1 MPDDLQSDPL
11 KLGAL
16 LLATA
21 GRDAQAFRAL
31 YDTTSAKLF
40 GYALRILRKR
50 ELAEEALQ
58 EGFVAIWHHAA
69 GYDGQ
74 LAAPMTWMAT
84 VVRNKA
90 LDILRRSAA
99 AADGDAAPYDGDFM
113 DALRETSENQ
123 ADAAGA
129 GDPAEQLQWSSDAQ
143 ALARCMARL
152 EGMQRQAVG
161 LAFFHDLSHS
171 EVARQLALPVGTV
184 KTWIRRSL
192 EKLRT
197 CLAGGA

>member
-21 GRDAQAFRAL
+21 GRDAQAFRTL
-31 YDTTSAKLF
+31 YDATSAKLF
-40 GYALRILRKR
+40 GYALRILRKH

-58 EGFVAIWHHAA
+58 EGFISIWHHAA
-69 GYDGQ
+69 GYDSR
-74 LAAPMTWMAT
+74 LAAPLTWMAT

-90 LDILRRSAA
+90 LDILRRSGA
-99 AADGDAAPYDGDFM
+99 AADGDSVPFDGDFM
-113 DALRETSENQ
+113 DAIQ
-123 ADAAGA
+123 DDPAAGN
-129 GDPAEQLQWSSDAQ
+129 PADRLQLSSDAQ

-152 EGMQRQAVG
+152 EGMHRQAVG

-171 EVARQLALPVGTV
+171 EVAQQLALPVGTV

-192 EKLRT
+192 EKLKT
-197 CLAGGA
+197 CLARGGLQ

>member
-1 MPDDLQSDPL
+1 MPDDSQADPL

-16 LLATA
+16 LAATA
-21 GRDAQAFRAL
+21 ARDAQAFRAL
-31 YDTTSAKLF
+31 YDATSARLF
-40 GYALRILRKR
+40 GYALRLLRKR

-58 EGFVAIWHHAA
+58 EGFVAIWHNAA
-69 GYDGQ
+69 GYNGA

-90 LDILRRSAA
+90 LDILRR
-99 AADGDAAPYDGDFM
+99 
-113 DALRETSENQ
+113 
-123 ADAAGA
+123 ADAAVDGVAEPLDA
-129 GDPAEQLQWSSDAQ
+129 GILERLEDVAATPAERLQLSSEAQ
-143 ALARCMARL
+143 ALARCLARL
-152 EGMQRQAVG
+152 EGSHRQAVG

-192 EKLRT
+192 DKLKT
-197 CLAGGA
+197 CLSRGVLS

>member
-1 MPDDLQSDPL
+1 MPGNLQSDPL

-21 GRDAQAFRAL
+21 RRDAQAFRTL
-31 YDTTSAKLF
+31 YDATSAKLF

-58 EGFVAIWHHAA
+58 EGFVSIWHNAA
-69 GYDGQ
+69 GYNGQ

-90 LDILRRSAA
+90 LDILRRTDA
-99 AADGDAAPYDGDFM
+99 AADGDAVPFDGDIM
-113 DALRETSENQ
+113 DAMQDAPATA
-123 ADAAGA
+123 AD
-129 GDPAEQLQWSSDAQ
+129 QLQLSSDAQ

-152 EGMQRQAVG
+152 EGLQRQAVG

-171 EVARQLALPVGTV
+171 EVAQQLALPVGTV

-192 EKLRT
+192 EKLKT
-197 CLAGGA
+197 CLARGDLA

>member
-1 MPDDLQSDPL
+1 MPDDLHTDPS

-16 LLATA
+16 LMATA
-21 GRDAQAFRAL
+21 ARDAQAFRAL
-31 YDTTSAKLF
+31 YDATSAKLF

-58 EGFVAIWHHAA
+58 EGFVSIWHGAA
-69 GYDGQ
+69 GYHGH
-74 LAAPMTWMAT
+74 LAAPMTWMTT

-99 AADGDAAPYDGDFM
+99 AADGDAVPFDGDIM
-113 DALRETSENQ
+113 DAMQESRNGHDGPDDRL
-123 ADAAGA
+123 
-129 GDPAEQLQWSSDAQ
+129 QLSSDAQ

-152 EGMQRQAVG
+152 EGLHRQAVG

-171 EVARQLALPVGTV
+171 EVAKQLALPVGTV

-192 EKLRT
+192 EKLKT
-197 CLAGGA
+197 CLAHGGMR

>member
-1 MPDDLQSDPL
+1 MPDDLQSNPPGDPL
-11 KLGAL
+11 RLRAL

-21 GRDAQAFRAL
+21 GRDAHAFRVL
-31 YDTTSAKLF
+31 YDATSAKLF
-40 GYALRILRKR
+40 GYALRILPKR

-69 GYDGQ
+69 SYNGQ

-90 LDILRRSAA
+90 LDILRRGGT
-99 AADGDAAPYDGDFM
+99 AADGDAIPFDGDFM
-113 DALRETSENQ
+113 DAIP
-123 ADAAGA
+123 AGE
-129 GDPAEQLQWSSDAQ
+129 GNDPADRLQMSSEAR

-171 EVARQLALPVGTV
+171 DVARQLALPVGTV

-192 EKLRT
+192 DKLKT
-197 CLAGGA
+197 CLARGGLQ